1 MDCPFLYKKE
11 NLLNSKIKLLILL
24 IQTIDTVNQM
34 VGRFVAWLTV
44 LLVVNVFIVVVLRYT
59 FSIGWIWMQE
69 LYVWTHAVIFL
80 LGAGYT
86 LLHEGHVRI
95 DIIYRD
101 ASILYKAIVNIFGC
115 FFLAIP
121 LLILLFDRSLPL
133 IFRSWVNLEKSA
145 EAGGMEGVFLLK
157 TVIGVFAILFALQFL
172 SMLLRNFLT
181 LFGHEVPNI
190 HQGHTSK
197 DVAL

>member
-1 MDCPFLYKKE
+1 MKF
-11 NLLNSKIKLLILL
+11 LILL
-24 IQTIDTVNQM
+24 IQLIDTVNEK

-44 LLVVNVFIVVVLRYT
+44 VMVFNVFIVVVLRYT

-69 LYVWTHAVIFL
+69 LYVWTHAVVFL

-95 DIIYRD
+95 DLIYRG
-101 ASILYKAIVNIFGC
+101 ASVRYKAMVNIFGC
-115 FFLAIP
+115 LFLAAP

-133 IFRSWVNLEKSA
+133 IIRSWMNFEKSA

-157 TVIGVFAILFALQFL
+157 TVIAVFSILFVLQFL
-172 SMLLRNFLT
+172 SMLLRNL
-181 LFGHEVPNI
+181 LMLLGHEVPNPHKEDDKKEI
-190 HQGHTSK
+190 
-197 DVAL
+197 VI